1 MDIHNR
7 KIMVLGGF
15 GLVGRAVV
23 RKLVQETPAEIII
36 GSLGEQE
43 AREGIEQIK
52 DEAPG
57 VKITPVWGNIF
68 IRDSLKD
75 LSREEILD
83 HPEHRAQ
90 LMADTMEPLDD
101 DIMAHS
107 TLHKLISRHQPHIII
122 DTVNSATGVA
132 YQDIYDSYYKV
143 SRELAATRQQAG
155 LSDNLVSE
163 VEKLMASLYVPQI
176 IRHIQILYAS
186 MLENHTKVYIKV
198 GTSGTGGMGLN
209 IPYTHSEE
217 KPSRVLLSKSSL
229 AGAHTMLLF
238 LMGRTPDAP
247 ITKEIKPAAAIAWK
261 SIGYGPIQKRGRS
274 IELVDCTPDEALVL
288 GETYRFEDP
297 GNWRSLGRPLESVY
311 IDTGENGI
319 FSLGEFECI
328 TTVGQMEFVTPEE
341 IATNVI
347 MEIKGDNTGHDIIN
361 ALNNAIMG
369 PTYRAGAMRH
379 GALERM
385 RRLAEEHQVDSVA
398 FELLGPPRLS
408 KLLHE
413 ANLLRQVCGSL
424 QDLVKADSGQLTR
437 DLEAL
442 VESNTEVR
450 SKIISIGVPILMSDG
465 KRLLRGPVVEI
476 PPALAR
482 DEIPITPQSIDDWA
496 EAGWVDLREANIRHW
511 QTRAQAILAE
521 AELIPEEES
530 GSQYHHNREYW
541 APDEPLNVGKV
552 AAWIFV
558 NEDKGLRVKR

>member
-1 MDIHNR
+1 MDIRNR
-7 KIMVLGGF
+7 KVMVLGGF
-15 GLVGRAVV
+15 GLVGLAVV
-23 RKLVQETPAEIII
+23 RKLAQENPAEIII
-36 GSLGEQE
+36 GSLLEQE
-43 AREGIEQIK
+43 ALEGVKQIK
-52 DEAPG
+52 QE
-57 VKITPVWGNIF
+57 VRRMRITPVWGNIF

-75 LSREEILD
+75 LPREEIMNNPD
-83 HPEHRAQ
+83 YRAR
-90 LMADTMEPLDD
+90 LVADTMEPLDEE
-101 DIMAHS
+101 IMAHS
-107 TLHKLISRHQPHIII
+107 TLHQLISRHRPHIII
-122 DTVNSATGVA
+122 DTVNSATGMA
-132 YQDIYDSYYKV
+132 YQDIYHSYYMV
-143 SRELAATRQQAG
+143 SRELAAARQQAELTG
-155 LSDNLVSE
+155 SLVSE
-163 VEKLMASLYVPQI
+163 MEKLMASLYVPQI

-186 MLENHTKVYIKV
+186 MLENNTKVYIKI

-261 SIGYGPIQKRGRS
+261 SIDHGVIKKRGKP
-274 IELVDCTPDEALVL
+274 IELVDCSPDEAVVL
-288 GETYRFEDP
+288 GKAYRFEDP
-297 GNWRSLGRPLESVY
+297 GNWRPLGRPLESVY

-328 TTVGQMEFVTPEE
+328 TTVGQMEFITPEE

-347 MEIKGDNTGHDIIN
+347 LEIKGDNTGHDIIN
-361 ALNNAIMG
+361 ALDNAIMG
-369 PTYRAGAMRH
+369 PTYRAGSMRH
-379 GALERM
+379 RALERM
-385 RRLAEEHQVDSVA
+385 RRLAEEHHVDSVA
-398 FELLGPPRLS
+398 FEVLGPPRLS

-424 QDLVKADSGQLTR
+424 QDLVKADCGQLTS

-442 VESNTEVR
+442 VEGNAEVR

-482 DEIPITPQSIDDWA
+482 DEIPITPKSIGDWA
-496 EAGWVDLREANIRHW
+496 VAGWVDLRETNVAKW
-511 QTRAQAILAE
+511 QSRAKAILAE
-521 AELIPEEES
+521 TGLISEDES
-530 GSQYHHNREYW
+530 GSRYHHNREYW

-558 NEDKGLRVKR
+558 HEDKGLRVKR